1 MIFGQGPYMS
11 PHTTKPCLGF
21 DVVRATSFILKVK
34 TNRWDGECFQTL
46 IGMEKLCT
54 FSTYSD
60 TISEEIYRS
69 TFSPNL
75 PNLKMP

>member
-1 MIFGQGPYMS
+1 MS

-21 DVVRATSFILKVK
+21 DVVRAASFILKVK

-54 FSTYSD
+54 FSTYSV
-60 TISEEIYRS
+60 TIS
-69 TFSPNL
+69 
-75 PNLKMP
+75 